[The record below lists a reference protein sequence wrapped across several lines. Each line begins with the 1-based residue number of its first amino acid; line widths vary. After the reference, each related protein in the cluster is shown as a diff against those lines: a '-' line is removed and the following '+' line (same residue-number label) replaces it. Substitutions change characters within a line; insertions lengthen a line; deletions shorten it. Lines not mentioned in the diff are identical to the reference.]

1 MILSEPAL
9 SKAAAAPAEGDLV
22 LRARRGD
29 AEAQEELARRHRR
42 AAFLLALQLLG
53 NHDDAMDVAQ
63 DAMLRFFAKI
73 HRFDPKRP
81 VRPWLYR
88 IVRNRVYDL
97 HRRRKL
103 RRHDSLDYVDEEGRR
118 FEVADLEVDLERDA
132 SRAQLR
138 RHLWL
143 ALGELSERQRE
154 IMVLRDYQDLSYAEI
169 AQALGIPIGTVMS
182 RLHAARKRLRQILQ
196 TDLEA
201 VGRSLLLTDE
211 ES

>member
-1 MILSEPAL
+1 MILTEPAL
-9 SKAAAAPAEGDLV
+9 PKVAAAPAEGALIV
-22 LRARRGD
+22 RARRGD
-29 AEAQEELARRHRR
+29 LDAQEELARRHRR

-53 NHDDAMDVAQ
+53 NYDDALDVAQ
-63 DAMLRFFAKI
+63 DAMLRFFTTI

-81 VRPWLYR
+81 VRPWLFR

-103 RRHDSLDYVDEEGRR
+103 RRHDSLDYVDEEGRQ

-132 SRAQLR
+132 ARAQLR
-138 RHLWL
+138 RHLWQS
-143 ALGELSERQRE
+143 LGELSERQRE

-182 RLHAARKRLRQILQ
+182 RLHAARKRLREILQ
-196 TDLEA
+196 EDLDA
-201 VGRSLLLTDE
+201 VGRAPVPSED
-211 ES
+211 S

>member
-1 MILSEPAL
+1 MILTEPAL
-9 SKAAAAPAEGDLV
+9 PRAAAAPAEGDLV

-29 AEAQEELARRHRR
+29 PTAREELARRHRR

-53 NHDDAMDVAQ
+53 NHDDALDVAQ
-63 DAMLRFFAKI
+63 DAMLRFFTTLS
-73 HRFDPKRP
+73 RFDPQRP
-81 VRPWLYR
+81 VRPWLFR

-103 RRHDSLDYVDEEGRR
+103 RRHDSLDYVDAEGRG

-138 RHLWL
+138 RHLWQ

-196 TDLEA
+196 ADLEA
-201 VGRSLLLTDE
+201 VGRQPIPDE
-211 ES
+211 DP